1 MRKFN
6 VNICAQHLNGEVG
19 PRARVSSKCL
29 SSHFLIRYDLY
40 VWGILWNSAD
50 KMANSKIY
58 LISEGNPHR
67 FVHLRIH
74 GHLAVLLFF
83 NAEGKNIAFREEKLF
98 KNE

>member
-1 MRKFN
+1 M
-6 VNICAQHLNGEVG
+6 I
-19 PRARVSSKCL
+19 S
-29 SSHFLIRYDLY
+29 D
-40 VWGILWNSAD
+40 VWGVLWNRAD

-74 GHLAVLLFF
+74 SHLAVLHFFF
-83 NAEGKNIAFREEKLF
+83 NAQGGKIAFREEKLF

>member
-1 MRKFN
+1 MEKW
-6 VNICAQHLNGEVG
+6 VPVH
-19 PRARVSSKCL
+19 VSPPNAFHHTSL
-29 SSHFLIRYDLY
+29 FDMISN

-74 GHLAVLLFF
+74 GHLAVLHFF
-83 NAEGKNIAFREEKLF
+83 
-98 KNE
+98 